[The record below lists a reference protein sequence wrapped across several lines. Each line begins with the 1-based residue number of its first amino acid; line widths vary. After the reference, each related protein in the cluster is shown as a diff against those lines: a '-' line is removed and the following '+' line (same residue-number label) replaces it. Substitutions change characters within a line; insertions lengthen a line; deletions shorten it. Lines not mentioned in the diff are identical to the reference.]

1 MVHLRERGD
10 CGRKVADWCICSIRL
25 CQSCCMKA
33 RIQLLQGMAQLA
45 GDGALGT
52 IGAVEG
58 MHLAIVDSVAKG
70 LPFGGLVRRG
80 TAFTYARVR
89 DVALFARRATDGTL
103 ALAGRCTR
111 DDARPG
117 RGDTTV
123 AWLGALNGAV
133 GDHLEA
139 SANPLAITMALCR
152 DGRVLEPGSH
162 ELRSALEASGGTLVL
177 FAHGLGMSDLRWREP
192 GDAGFGARL
201 EQDGIGLA
209 LQIRYNSGRR
219 ISANGRDLSRLLQQ
233 VHEAHPGALRR
244 LVLVGHSMGGLV
256 CRSACEHA
264 RRHRSNWPRLL
275 DEVICLGTP
284 HFGAPLERVG
294 DSLSALLAA
303 TPWTRSLA
311 KVAEVRSAGVKDLRH
326 GWSSDLDRD
335 GDDSVSPGTVV
346 DGLPFGGRVN
356 WRLVAAS
363 LSTHAHGPRARLIG
377 DGLVPVP
384 SALGQHT
391 LRGRS
396 LRVPAGHRRVFT
408 RLGHM
413 DLLTHPDVYAQ
424 IRDWVGAPGRTT
436 PAE

>member
-1 MVHLRERGD
+1 
-10 CGRKVADWCICSIRL
+10 
-25 CQSCCMKA
+25 MKT

-45 GDGALGT
+45 GDGTLGA

-58 MHLAIVDSVAKG
+58 MHLAIVASVARA
-70 LPFGGLVRRG
+70 LPFGGLVERG

-89 DVALFARRATDGTL
+89 DIATFTRRTADVTL
-103 ALAGRCTR
+103 AMAGRHAR
-111 DDARPG
+111 DDGG
-117 RGDTTV
+117 RGPGGASV
-123 AWLGALNGAV
+123 AWLAALNGAV

-139 SANPLAITMALCR
+139 SANPLAITLGLCR
-152 DGRVLEPGSH
+152 DGRALDPDSR

-177 FAHGLGMSDLRWREP
+177 FAHGLGMSDLRWHEP
-192 GDAGFGARL
+192 GSKGFGARL
-201 EQDGIGLA
+201 EQEGIGLA

-219 ISANGRDLSRLLQQ
+219 IPANGRDLSRLLQQ
-233 VHEAHPGALRR
+233 VHEAHPDALRR

-264 RRHRSNWPRLL
+264 RRHRSNWASVL

-284 HFGAPLERVG
+284 HFGAPLERFG

-311 KVAEVRSAGVKDLRH
+311 AVAEARSAGVKDLRH
-326 GWSSDLDRD
+326 GWSSDLDR
-335 GDDSVSPGTVV
+335 GANALQRPGATAQ
-346 DGLPFGGRVN
+346 GLPFDGRVN

-363 LSTHAHGPRARLIG
+363 LSTQADGQRAHLIG

-384 SALGQHT
+384 SALGQHPT
-391 LRGRS
+391 RGRS
-396 LRVPAGHRRVFT
+396 LHVPASHRRVFT

-424 IRDWVGAPGRTT
+424 IREWIGGSNRAMRTT
-436 PAE
+436 PAK